1 MDERKI
7 PVYFDVQVV
16 DSPIQVI
23 SESEPNLNRL
33 KVAVF
38 TKYANRNGS
47 YITDAVAEQLIQSAT
62 NGSTPVVGFFD
73 PETKTW
79 ASHTGP
85 TLANGYGYVES
96 FLGWEPMTDTDGVV
110 RDYATFSVVLF
121 TDYYEEAR
129 NIRGQNQSMEL
140 DPNSIEGD
148 WAEINNDYYFVYTK
162 ANMLGFCIIGA
173 HEPCFSV
180 SSFFSKNDEQ
190 YNSQFEKFESLLLD
204 LKSRVAKLEEG
215 GEKAMD
221 ENKEIETV
229 VEEFAA
235 VEEPEVEPV
244 VEEPE
249 VAPAEEFSAEEP
261 TVEEEEVAEPEVNE
275 LQVAFDK
282 LNKDYTDLKAL
293 YEEVVNSRD
302 ELSNEVN
309 NLKTLNES
317 LKASVATYEAAA
329 AKAELDR
336 KNNLVEKYE
345 KILDAEEINVIKDKV
360 NDLSYE
366 ELEGKL
372 AIVFAHKKMADE
384 APAVAKVPLQEPE
397 ESQFALLIKKYRKN

>member
-1 MDERKI
+1 MKYIMNIFKGDI
-7 PVYFDVQVV
+7 CFSTSDIGWIVGHVFMVYG
-16 DSPIQVI
+16 P
-23 SESEPNLNRL
+23 LLR
-33 KVAVF
+33 
-38 TKYANRNGS
+38 G
-47 YITDAVAEQLIQSAT
+47 AT
-62 NGSTPVVGFFD
+62 T
-73 PETKTW
+73 
-79 ASHTGP
+79 
-85 TLANGYGYVES
+85 
-96 FLGWEPMTDTDGVV
+96 
-110 RDYATFSVVLF
+110 VLF
-121 TDYYEEAR
+121 EGKPVGT
-129 NIRGQNQSMEL
+129 
-140 DPNSIEGD
+140 PNSGKV
-148 WAEINNDYYFVYTK
+148 WEIIQKYN
-162 ANMLGFCIIGA
+162 
-173 HEPCFSV
+173 E
-180 SSFFSKNDEQ
+180 SSDDSSS
-190 YNSQFEKFESLLLD
+190 NS
-204 LKSRVAKLEEG
+204 
-215 GEKAMD
+215 MD
-221 ENKEIETV
+221 ENKEVETV

-235 VEEPEVEPV
+235 VEEPVIEEAEAV

-249 VAPAEEFSAEEP
+249 AAPAEEFSVEEP
-261 TVEEEEVAEPEVNE
+261 AVEEEEVVVEAEPEVNE

-302 ELSNEVN
+302 ELSNEIN
-309 NLKTLNES
+309 DLKTLNES

-336 KNNLVEKYE
+336 KNDLVEKYE